1 MPQCSRSPRAELRRR
16 AGEAIA
22 RHYREPLTV
31 AELARWLG
39 TSRRAL
45 QRAYADAGATTVAEE
60 LRVAR
65 LRAGAELLSEQ
76 SIAVA
81 DIGRIVGFRSRSAFT
96 AAFTRRYGLS
106 PARFR
111 AAARAARRAAAGVT
125 PPRTAATGRGS

>member
-1 MPQCSRSPRAELRRR
+1 MRERTRARRAELRRR

-22 RHYREPLTV
+22 RGYRETLTA
-31 AELARWLG
+31 AELAHRLG

-45 QRAYADAGATTVAEE
+45 QRAYADTGSTTLAEE
-60 LRVAR
+60 LRSAR

-81 DIGRIVGFRSRSAFT
+81 DVGRLVGFRSRSAFT
-96 AAFTRRYGLS
+96 AAFTRRYGLA

-111 AAARAARRAAAGVT
+111 AAARAARRAAPGVT
-125 PPRTAATGRGS
+125 PPPTGATGRGS